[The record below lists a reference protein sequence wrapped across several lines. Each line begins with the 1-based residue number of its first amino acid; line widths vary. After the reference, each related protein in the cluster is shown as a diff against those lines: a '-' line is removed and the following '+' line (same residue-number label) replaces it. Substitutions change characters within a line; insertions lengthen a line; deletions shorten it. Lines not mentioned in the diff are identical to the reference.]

1 MTPANKE
8 ASTPTALSPWTQP
21 SPWMQW
27 IYLALAVAGAIF
39 PWLANAEFIREYGQ
53 TFDLSQF
60 IELANANPAARSLS
74 RDLLIGATAVTIWI
88 INEARRLKMR
98 GLWIVLLGSVTIAFA
113 FAAPLFLFLRERRLL
128 EISREATD
136 KPLIADHAPRD

>member
-1 MTPANKE
+1 MTPESNE
-8 ASTPTALSPWTQP
+8 AGSIPSTEATVVADLSTAASP
-21 SPWMQW
+21 SPWLQW

-39 PWLANAEFIREYGQ
+39 PWLANAEFIRDYGQ
-53 TFDLSQF
+53 AFDLAQF

-88 INEARRLKMR
+88 ITEARRLKMR

-113 FAAPLFLFLRERRLL
+113 FAAPFFLFLRERRLL
-128 EISREATD
+128 EISRVSST
-136 KPLIADHAPRD
+136 KS